1 MNSDVTI
8 CDGGLEARC
17 VDWMSSLNERTAG
30 MANGFAMPCGSGD
43 TVLSVRLYIYT
54 SLIQGWFS

>member
-1 MNSDVTI
+1 M
-8 CDGGLEARC
+8 
-17 VDWMSSLNERTAG
+17 DWMSSLNERTAG